1 MATNPIPNTAMLS
14 IRLDADA
21 LAALDSFAVG
31 RGGRSAVVRQMIEQ
45 SVQEIADRP
54 HIDRPDGAAR
64 NRVSLR
70 FTDVEIAVIAHRA
83 SQRSTDRVGWIK
95 ALVRRHLALKSRV
108 DDGLLA
114 ELAPIRMQLLR
125 IGRNLNQA
133 MKAANAAMLDTGDK
147 RTEPELRRIADMRM
161 EISDQVTAVGEA
173 MRGDAKSGRAACS
186 ESEGKYGE
194 SAWGGGQYKKKK
206 K

>member
-70 FTDVEIAVIAHRA
+70 FTDVEIA
-83 SQRSTDRVGWIK
+83 
-95 ALVRRHLALKSRV
+95 RRT
-108 DDGLLA
+108 
-114 ELAPIRMQLLR
+114 
-125 IGRNLNQA
+125 IGRSEEN
-133 MKAANAAMLDTGDK
+133 TS
-147 RTEPELRRIADMRM
+147 ELQSLMRN
-161 EISDQVTAVGEA
+161 TY
-173 MRGDAKSGRAACS
+173 DAL
-186 ESEGKYGE
+186 
-194 SAWGGGQYKKKK
+194 
-206 K
+206 

>member
-83 SQRSTDRVGWIK
+83 SQRSTDRAGWIK
-95 ALVRRHLALKSRV
+95 ALVRRNLALKSRV
-108 DDGLLA
+108 DRSEENTS
-114 ELAPIRMQLLR
+114 ELQSLM
-125 IGRNLNQA
+125 
-133 MKAANAAMLDTGDK
+133 
-147 RTEPELRRIADMRM
+147 RT
-161 EISDQVTAVGEA
+161 
-173 MRGDAKSGRAACS
+173 
-186 ESEGKYGE
+186 
-194 SAWGGGQYKKKK
+194 
-206 K
+206 

>member
-1 MATNPIPNTAMLS
+1 MATNTPPTTAMLS
-14 IRLDADA
+14 IRLDTGA

-31 RGGRSAVVRQMIEQ
+31 RGGRSAVLRQLIERMLA
-45 SVQEIADRP
+45 ENTRRP
-54 HIDRPDGAAR
+54 LIERPYGVAR

-70 FTDVEIAVIAHRA
+70 FTDAEIAVIEYRA
-83 SQRSTDRVGWIK
+83 SLRSTDRAGWIK

-133 MKAANAAMLDTGDK
+133 MKAANLRMMEDGDK
-147 RTEPELRRIADMRM
+147 QIGNDLRRIADMRM
-161 EISDQVTAVGEA
+161 EISEQVAAVGEA
-173 MRGDAKSGRAACS
+173 MRGDASYWAVAD
-186 ESEGKYGE
+186 
-194 SAWGGGQYKKKK
+194 
-206 K
+206 